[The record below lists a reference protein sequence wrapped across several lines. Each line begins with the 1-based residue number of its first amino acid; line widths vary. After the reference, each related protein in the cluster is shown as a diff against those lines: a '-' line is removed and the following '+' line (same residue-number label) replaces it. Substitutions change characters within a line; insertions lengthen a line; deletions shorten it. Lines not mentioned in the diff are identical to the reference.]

1 MGNLLSRAINYMFP
15 KDEMVYSRE
24 LQIILPV
31 TQNDIYDE
39 NKNKIE
45 VIKIKPHEAL
55 GANSKEDL
63 EILEKLAV

>member
-15 KDEMVYSRE
+15 KDEIVYSRE

-39 NKNKIE
+39 NKN
-45 VIKIKPHEAL
+45 
-55 GANSKEDL
+55 NT
-63 EILEKLAV
+63 LEKNNKDKDIIWIL